1 MPDRWNTWPVTQEGS
16 MGLNPHRGIAT
27 LSKSFTHK
35 CSALSMFC
43 RMATSALLNFF
54 KEGNIQCCMQL
65 YCKRADRIQQMRG
78 ANQSAGAPGML
89 LPTAGTNTALRSS
102 VKQTH
107 WSIRL
112 RSRSTSAS
120 VLSEVE

>member
-1 MPDRWNTWPVTQEGS
+1 MEYLACNSGGEYGFEPSLRYSYSEQVFHSQ
-16 MGLNPHRGIAT
+16 MLCAIYV
-27 LSKSFTHK
+27 LSHGHI
-35 CSALSMFC
+35 C
-43 RMATSALLNFF
+43 TSELFQ
-54 KEGNIQCCMQL
+54 GGQYPMQHAIVL